1 MQLSSGMYIQWDDM
15 DAACAPCTDAWTTDM
30 EASAAAGPTIMN
42 TIGHVTNQPVTTKK
56 QAIESWANETNGVV
70 DLGPVFTSV

>member
-1 MQLSSGMYIQWDDM
+1 MQHV
-15 DAACAPCTDAWTTDM
+15 CTDAWTTDM
-30 EASAAAGPTIMN
+30 DASGCCWSNHTIS
-42 TIGHVTNQPVTTKK
+42 HVTNQPLVTTKK